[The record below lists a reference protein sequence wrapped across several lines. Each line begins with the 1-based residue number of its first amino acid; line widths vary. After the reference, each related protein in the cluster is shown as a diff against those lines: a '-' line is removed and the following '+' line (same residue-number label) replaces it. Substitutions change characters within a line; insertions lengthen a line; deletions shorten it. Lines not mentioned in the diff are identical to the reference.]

1 VIFFAFEA
9 VLISDSYIL
18 SRLPKKCKRF
28 FEKN

>member
-1 VIFFAFEA
+1 MIFFAFEA

-18 SRLPKKCKRF
+18 SRFPKKCKRF